1 MRKRSD
7 ADRISRGRESVNSIG
22 KKDQKMMN
30 VFTGTG
36 IAAILAMPVAFG
48 IASGGGS
55 QYHPQAE
62 ISNGELR
69 AKLFLP
75 DGHRGF
81 YQGTRFDWAG
91 VVSSLEYKGHN
102 YYGQWY
108 TRSDPRVHDFAFEG
122 PDIVTSTCCTIM
134 GPVEEFKS
142 NEKALGFDD
151 AAVGGTFIKIGVGV
165 LRKDSA
171 EYDVFKQYQ
180 VVDPGKWTVKT
191 HADSVEFTHQLN
203 DPASGYGYVYR
214 KTVRLVAGTSEM
226 VLEHHL
232 KNTGR
237 RSIDGTVYGHNFM
250 MLDRQ
255 PIGPDFAVT
264 LPFQIQS
271 APPPHKDVAE
281 IRGNQFVYMRALA
294 DKDVVYTQIS
304 GFSDNPKDNE
314 VRIENRGVGAGM
326 VIRGNRPLSHMALWS
341 IRSVLAVEPFISMTI
356 EPGSEFDWDVTYEYY
371 TIAPSPN

>member
-1 MRKRSD
+1 
-7 ADRISRGRESVNSIG
+7 
-22 KKDQKMMN
+22 MMN
-30 VFTGTG
+30 LFIGMG
-36 IAAILAMPVAFG
+36 IAAILAMPVTVGMA
-48 IASGGGS
+48 AGGGA
-55 QYHPQAE
+55 QDYPLAE

-69 AKLFLP
+69 ARIYLP
-75 DGHRGF
+75 HSGKGF

-91 VVSSLEYKGHN
+91 IVSSLEYQGHN

-108 TRSDPRVHDFAFEG
+108 TRSDPRVHDFAFDG

-142 NEKALGFDD
+142 DEKALGFDE
-151 AAVGGTFIKIGVGV
+151 AEVGGTFIKIGVGV

-191 HADSVEFTHQLN
+191 HSDSVEFTHELN
-203 DPASGYGYVYR
+203 DAASGYGYVYR
-214 KTVRLVAGTSEM
+214 KTVRLVPGTSEM

-237 RSIDGTVYGHNFM
+237 RAIQGSVYGHNFL

-255 PIGPDFAVT
+255 TIGPDFTVT

-271 APPPHKDVAE
+271 APLPHEDVAE
-281 IRGNQFVYMRALA
+281 IRGNQFAYVRALT

-304 GFSDNPKDNE
+304 GFTDDPKDNE

-356 EPGSEFDWDVTYEYY
+356 EPGREFDWDVTYEYY
-371 TIAPSPN
+371 TISPRLN